1 MDEKTAYYT
10 IEELLKSINKWYFDI
25 YQDAMDAIRE
35 NIEFSEDIQKEN
47 EDRKDNQEIAYD
59 EIAELYD
66 YIEDKWIVE
75 KEYILEKLAKIQN
88 YCKRK

>member
-25 YQDAMDAIRE
+25 YQDAMDTIRE
-35 NIEFSEDIQKEN
+35 GIEFSEDIQKEN

-75 KEYILEKLAKIQN
+75 KGYILEKLAKIQN

>member
-35 NIEFSEDIQKEN
+35 GIEFSEKMQKEN
-47 EDRKDNQEIAYD
+47 EDMEDNREIAYD

-66 YIEDKWIVE
+66 YIEDKEIIE
-75 KEYILEKLAKIQN
+75 KGYILEKLAKIQS
-88 YCKRK
+88 YC